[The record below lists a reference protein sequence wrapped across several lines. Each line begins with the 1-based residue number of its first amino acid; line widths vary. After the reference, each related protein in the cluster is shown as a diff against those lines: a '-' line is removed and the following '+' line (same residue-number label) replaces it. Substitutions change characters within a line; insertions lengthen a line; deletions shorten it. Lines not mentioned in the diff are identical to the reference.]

1 MPSGVSSSSTSAWAR
16 VQSPFESHQSAASGA
31 DSSRGDSSSAT
42 DALNSSGLIFSSSH
56 LQFHEG
62 AAENSTQSNKDTNKV
77 FIRNPALESSC
88 LGVFVVSS
96 FFPQHARESESTRSV
111 LKVSN
116 LRSPNSY
123 QALNRLNQLF

>member
-56 LQFHEG
+56 LQFYEG
-62 AAENSTQSNKDTNKV
+62 AAENSPQSHNDTNKV
-77 FIRNPALESSC
+77 FIKKPSSGIFVPWC
-88 LGVFVVSS
+88 LCGDS
-96 FFPQHARESESTRSV
+96 FFPQPVPGKVKALES
-111 LKVSN
+111 
-116 LRSPNSY
+116 
-123 QALNRLNQLF
+123 LFTEFLPTPA